1 MKNEIDASND
11 AVQAPNNE
19 MHASNSVQASNGA
32 QSIEHIRHSLAHLL
46 ATATVSLYPDTLL
59 TIGPAVENGFY
70 YDMDFTAPLKDTDLP
85 IIEQKM
91 RDILKEWTIASKRG
105 SAPDAVHFLHK
116 EVSVDEAR
124 ALFANNPYKLELIE
138 EINAKGE
145 KITLYTVGS
154 GTEHE
159 FTDLCRGGHADDM
172 STIDQNSFILNKL
185 AGAYWR
191 GDEKN
196 KMLTRVYGLAFTT
209 KDELKAYQTMME
221 EARKRD
227 HKKIGKELNLFTFS
241 ELVGAGLPLWTPK
254 GTVLR
259 ETLND
264 YVMELRSRYGY
275 QKVSI
280 PHITKKDL
288 YEKSGHWD
296 KYKDDLFVITTRE
309 NHVYAMKPM
318 NCPHHTQIFDSEM
331 RSYRDMPQRYCETTT
346 VYRDEQ
352 SGELAGLS
360 RVLSIT
366 QDDAHVFC
374 RVNQI
379 EEEVENVWKIITEF
393 YSTFGFSQITPRL
406 SRRDMEKTEDYLGEV
421 KNWDLAENM
430 LKAVIESHTK
440 EWIDGPGES
449 AFYGPKID
457 FMAKDAIGRNH
468 QVATI
473 QLDFVQPERF
483 GLYCI
488 NEKGEKETIVML
500 HVAIMGS
507 IERFLSVIIEHFAGA
522 FPVWMSPVQVKVVPI
537 GERQFEYAEE
547 VFSAL
552 KLAGVRVER
561 DMSGDSLGKKI
572 RNAKTD
578 KIPYVL
584 VLGDKEIETKTVTI
598 ESRTGNEGAVT
609 VEDFIARV
617 TGEIKNRSL

>member
-1 MKNEIDASND
+1 MKNEIDAL
-11 AVQAPNNE
+11 
-19 MHASNSVQASNGA
+19 NSA

-70 YDMDFTAPLKDTDLP
+70 YDMDFTAPLKDADLP
-85 IIEQKM
+85 AIEQKM
-91 RDILKEWTIASKRG
+91 RDILKEWTIASKKG
-105 SAPDAVHFLHK
+105 TAPDAAHFLHK

-138 EINAKGE
+138 EIHAKGE

-154 GTEHE
+154 GTAHE

-172 STIDQNSFILNKL
+172 TTIDQNSFAITRV

-196 KMLTRVYGLAFTT
+196 KMLTRVYGLAFST
-209 KDELKAYQTMME
+209 KDELKAYQSLME

-241 ELVGAGLPLWTPK
+241 ELVGPGLPLWTPK
-254 GTVLR
+254 GTILR

-264 YVMELRSRYGY
+264 YVMELRAKYGY

-288 YEKSGHWD
+288 YEKSGHWE
-296 KYKDDLFVITTRE
+296 KYKDDLFKIETRE
-309 NHVYAMKPM
+309 KHVYAMKPM

-331 RSYRDMPQRYCETTT
+331 RSYRDMPQRYCETTA

-352 SGELAGLS
+352 SGELSGLS
-360 RVLSIT
+360 RVLCIT

-379 EEEVENVWKIITEF
+379 NEEVESVWSIINSF
-393 YSTFGFSQITPRL
+393 YSTFGFTQMTPRL
-406 SRRDMEKTEDYLGEV
+406 SRRDPETPDKYLGDSS
-421 KNWDLAENM
+421 NWDLAEDT
-430 LKAVIESHTK
+430 LKEVINSHTK
-440 EWIDGPGES
+440 TWIDGPGEA

-488 NEKGEKETIVML
+488 NEKGEKETVVML

-537 GERQFEYAEE
+537 GERQFDFAHE
-547 VFSAL
+547 VFTNL
-552 KLAGVRVER
+552 KKAGVRVEV

-584 VLGDKEIETKTVTI
+584 VIGDKEMESKTVTI
-598 ESRTGNEGAVT
+598 ESRTGNEGAVS
-609 VEDFIARV
+609 VEDFIERV
-617 TGEIKNRSL
+617 SSEIKSRSL

>member
-1 MKNEIDASND
+1 MKNEIDAQNG
-11 AVQAPNNE
+11 AAQA
-19 MHASNSVQASNGA
+19 ASSA

-70 YDMDFTAPLKDTDLP
+70 YDMDFTAPLKDADLP
-85 IIEQKM
+85 AVEQKM
-91 RDILKEWTIASKRG
+91 RDILKEWTLANKKGTSV
-105 SAPDAVHFLHK
+105 DAVHFLHK
-116 EVSVDEAR
+116 EVSIDEAR

-138 EINAKGE
+138 EINARGE

-154 GTEHE
+154 GTSHE
-159 FTDLCRGGHADDM
+159 FTDLCRGGHCEDM
-172 STIDQNSFILNKL
+172 STIDPKSFTLTRI

-196 KMLTRVYGLAFTT
+196 KMLTRVYGYAFATEN
-209 KDELKAYQTMME
+209 ELKEYSNQIE
-221 EARKRD
+221 EAKKRD

-241 ELVGAGLPLWTPK
+241 ELVGPGLPLWTPK
-254 GTVLR
+254 GTILR

-264 YVMELRSRYGY
+264 YVMSLRSRYGY

-296 KYKDDLFVITTRE
+296 KYKEDLFKIETRE
-309 NHVYAMKPM
+309 GHVYAMKPM

-331 RSYRDMPQRYCETTT
+331 RSYRDMPQRYCETTA

-352 SGELAGLS
+352 SGELSGLS
-360 RVLSIT
+360 RVLCIT

-379 EEEVENVWKIITEF
+379 NEEVENVWSIITEF
-393 YSTFGFSQITPRL
+393 YSTFGFTQMTPRL
-406 SRRDMEKTEDYLGEV
+406 SRRDPANPDKYLGDST
-421 KNWDLAENM
+421 NWDLAETT
-430 LKAVIESHTK
+430 LKEVIESHTK
-440 EWIDGPGES
+440 QWIDGPGEA

-457 FMAKDAIGRNH
+457 FMAKDALGRNH

-473 QLDFVQPERF
+473 QLDFVQPNRF
-483 GLYCI
+483 ELYCI
-488 NEKGEKETIVML
+488 NEKGEKEAVVML

-522 FPVWMSPVQVKVVPI
+522 FPIWMSPVQIRVVPI
-537 GERQFEYAEE
+537 GERQEQFAQETLTK
-547 VFSAL
+547 F
-552 KLAGVRVER
+552 KKAGIRADIDNSNDSFGKRVR
-561 DMSGDSLGKKI
+561 G
-572 RNAKTD
+572 AKNE
-578 KIPYVL
+578 KIPLIAVI
-584 VLGDKEIETKTVTI
+584 GDKEMEAGQVTL
-598 ESRTGNEGAVT
+598 EGRTDKVGVMSVDEALAYVQDKIQT
-609 VEDFIARV
+609 RA
-617 TGEIKNRSL
+617 L

>member
-1 MKNEIDASND
+1 MKKEIDASND
-11 AVQAPNNE
+11 AA
-19 MHASNSVQASNGA
+19 HASQSA

-85 IIEQKM
+85 AIEQKM
-91 RDILKEWTIASKRG
+91 KDILKEWTIASKRG
-105 SAPDAVHFLHK
+105 TAKDATHFLHK
-116 EVSVDEAR
+116 EVSADEAK
-124 ALFANNPYKLELIE
+124 ALFVNNPYKLELIE
-138 EINAKGE
+138 EIAAKGE
-145 KITLYTVGS
+145 AITLYTVGS
-154 GTEHE
+154 GTVHE

-172 STIDQNSFILNKL
+172 STIDQNSFTITRV

-196 KMLTRVYGLAFTT
+196 KMLTRVYGLAFKT
-209 KDELKAYQTMME
+209 KDELKAYQALME

-227 HKKIGKELNLFTFS
+227 HKKIGRELNLFTFS
-241 ELVGAGLPLWTPK
+241 ELVGPGLPLWTPK
-254 GTVLR
+254 GTILR

-264 YVMELRSRYGY
+264 YVMELRAKYGY

-288 YEKSGHWD
+288 YEKSGHWE
-296 KYKDDLFVITTRE
+296 KYKDDLFKIETRE
-309 NHVYAMKPM
+309 KHVYAMKPM

-331 RSYRDMPQRYCETTT
+331 RSYRDMPQRYCETTA

-352 SGELAGLS
+352 SGELSGLS
-360 RVLSIT
+360 RVLCIT

-379 EEEVENVWKIITEF
+379 NDEVENVWSIINNF
-393 YSTFGFSQITPRL
+393 YSTFGFTQMTPRL
-406 SRRDMEKTEDYLGEV
+406 SRRDPANPDKYLGDTT
-421 KNWDLAENM
+421 NWDLAEET
-430 LKAVIESHTK
+430 LKEVINSHTK
-440 EWIDGPGES
+440 EWIDGPGEA

-473 QLDFVQPERF
+473 QLDFVQPQRF

-488 NEKGEKETIVML
+488 NEKGEKETVVML

-522 FPVWMSPVQVKVVPI
+522 FPVWMSPTQVKVVPI
-537 GERQFEYAEE
+537 GERQFEYADE
-547 VFSAL
+547 VYKAL
-552 KLAGVRVER
+552 KTAGARVEI
-561 DMSGDSLGKKI
+561 DVSGDSLGKKI

-584 VLGDKEIETKTVTI
+584 VIGDKEIETKTVTI
-598 ESRTGNEGAVT
+598 ESRTGNEGAVSI
-609 VEDFIARV
+609 EDFVARI
-617 TGEIKNRSL
+617 TSEIKNRSL

>member
-1 MKNEIDASND
+1 MKKETDASND
-11 AVQAPNNE
+11 ANI
-19 MHASNSVQASNGA
+19 ASSA

-46 ATATVSLYPDTLL
+46 ATATVNLFPGTLL

-70 YDMDFTAPLKDTDLP
+70 YDMDFTAPLKDADLP
-85 IIEQKM
+85 VIEQKM

-105 SAPDAVHFLHK
+105 TAPDASHFLHK

-124 ALFANNPYKLELIE
+124 TLFANNPYKLELIE

-154 GTEHE
+154 GTSYE
-159 FTDLCRGGHADDM
+159 FTDLCRGGHAEDM
-172 STIDQNSFILNKL
+172 STIDQNSFALVRL

-196 KMLTRVYGLAFTT
+196 KMLTRVYGLAFET
-209 KDELKAYQTMME
+209 KDELKTYQTLLE

-241 ELVGAGLPLWTPK
+241 ELVGPGLPLWTPK
-254 GTVLR
+254 GTILR

-264 YVMELRSRYGY
+264 YVMELRAKYGY

-288 YEKSGHWD
+288 YEKSGHWE
-296 KYKDDLFVITTRE
+296 KYKDDLFKIETRE
-309 NHVYAMKPM
+309 KHVYAMKPM

-331 RSYRDMPQRYCETTT
+331 RSYRDMPQRYCETTA

-352 SGELAGLS
+352 SGELSGLS
-360 RVLSIT
+360 RVLCIT

-379 EEEVENVWKIITEF
+379 DEEVENVWNIINNF
-393 YSTFGFSQITPRL
+393 YSTFGFTQMTPRL
-406 SRRDMEKTEDYLGEV
+406 SRRDPETSDKYLGDAS
-421 KNWDLAENM
+421 NWDLAEER
-430 LKAVIESHTK
+430 LKEVINSHTK
-440 EWIDGPGES
+440 EWIDGPGEA

-488 NEKGEKETIVML
+488 NEKGEKETVVML

-537 GERQFEYAEE
+537 GERQFEYADE
-547 VFSAL
+547 VFKAL
-552 KLAGVRVER
+552 KSAGVRVEK
-561 DMSGDSLGKKI
+561 DFSSDSLGKKI
-572 RNAKTD
+572 RNAKTE
-578 KIPYVL
+578 KIPYSL
-584 VLGDKEIETKTVTI
+584 VIGDKEIETKTVTI
-598 ESRTGNEGAVT
+598 ESRTGNEGAVSI
-609 VEDFIARV
+609 EDFVNRV
-617 TGEIKNRSL
+617 TTETKNRSL

>member
-1 MKNEIDASND
+1 
-11 AVQAPNNE
+11 
-19 MHASNSVQASNGA
+19 
-32 QSIEHIRHSLAHLL
+32 
-46 ATATVSLYPDTLL
+46 
-59 TIGPAVENGFY
+59 
-70 YDMDFTAPLKDTDLP
+70 MDFTAPLKDADLP
-85 IIEQKM
+85 VIEQKM
-91 RDILKEWTIASKRG
+91 RDILKEWTIASKKG

-116 EVSVDEAR
+116 EVTVDEAR

-138 EINAKGE
+138 DINAKGE

-154 GTEHE
+154 GTAHE

-172 STIDQNSFILNKL
+172 STIDPNSFTITRV

-196 KMLTRVYGLAFTT
+196 KMLTRVYGLAFST
-209 KDELKAYQTMME
+209 KDELKAYQALME

-241 ELVGAGLPLWTPK
+241 ELVGPGLPLWTPK
-254 GTVLR
+254 GTILR

-264 YVMELRSRYGY
+264 YVMELRAKYGY

-288 YEKSGHWD
+288 YEKSGHWE
-296 KYKDDLFVITTRE
+296 KYKDDLFKIETRE
-309 NHVYAMKPM
+309 KHVYAMKPM

-331 RSYRDMPQRYCETTT
+331 RSYRDMPQRYCETTA

-352 SGELAGLS
+352 SGELSGLS
-360 RVLSIT
+360 RVLCIT

-379 EEEVENVWKIITEF
+379 DEEVENVWSIISNF
-393 YSTFGFSQITPRL
+393 YSTFGFTQMTPRL
-406 SRRDMEKTEDYLGEV
+406 SRRDPQNPDKYLGGST
-421 KNWDLAENM
+421 NWDLAENT
-430 LKAVIESHTK
+430 LKEVINSHTDK
-440 EWIDGPGES
+440 WIDGPGEA

-488 NEKGEKETIVML
+488 NEKGEKETVVML

-537 GERQFEYAEE
+537 GERQFDFAHE
-547 VFSAL
+547 VFTAL
-552 KLAGVRVER
+552 KKAGIRAEV
-561 DMSGDSLGKKI
+561 DLSGDSLGKKI

-578 KIPYVL
+578 KIPYTL
-584 VLGDKEIETKTVTI
+584 VIGDKEIESKTVTI
-598 ESRTGNEGAVT
+598 ESRTGNEGAVS
-609 VEDFIARV
+609 VEQFIARV
-617 TGEIKNRSL
+617 TSEINTRSL

>member
-1 MKNEIDASND
+1 MKNEIDAS
-11 AVQAPNNE
+11 
-19 MHASNSVQASNGA
+19 HSA

-70 YDMDFTAPLKDTDLP
+70 YDMDFTAPLKDADLP
-85 IIEQKM
+85 VIEQKM
-91 RDILKEWTIASKRG
+91 RDILKEWTIASKKG

-116 EVSVDEAR
+116 EVTVDEAR

-138 EINAKGE
+138 DINAKGE

-154 GTEHE
+154 GTAHE

-172 STIDQNSFILNKL
+172 STIDPNSFTITRV

-196 KMLTRVYGLAFTT
+196 KMLTRVYGLAFST
-209 KDELKAYQTMME
+209 KDELKAYQALME

-241 ELVGAGLPLWTPK
+241 ELVGPGLPLWTPK
-254 GTVLR
+254 GTILR

-264 YVMELRSRYGY
+264 YVMELRAKYGY

-288 YEKSGHWD
+288 YEKSGHWE
-296 KYKDDLFVITTRE
+296 KYKDDLFKIETRE
-309 NHVYAMKPM
+309 KHVYAMKPM

-331 RSYRDMPQRYCETTT
+331 RSYRDMPQRYCETTA

-352 SGELAGLS
+352 SGELSGLS
-360 RVLSIT
+360 RVLCIT

-379 EEEVENVWKIITEF
+379 DEEVENVWSIISNF
-393 YSTFGFSQITPRL
+393 YSTFGFTQMTPRL
-406 SRRDMEKTEDYLGEV
+406 SRRDPQNPDKYLGGST
-421 KNWDLAENM
+421 NWDLAENT
-430 LKAVIESHTK
+430 LKEVINSHTDK
-440 EWIDGPGES
+440 WIDGPGEA

-488 NEKGEKETIVML
+488 NEKGEKETVVML

-537 GERQFEYAEE
+537 GERQFDFAHE
-547 VFSAL
+547 VFTAL
-552 KLAGVRVER
+552 KKAGIRAEV
-561 DMSGDSLGKKI
+561 DLSGDSLGKKI

-578 KIPYVL
+578 KIPYTL
-584 VLGDKEIETKTVTI
+584 VIGDKEIESKTVTI
-598 ESRTGNEGAVT
+598 ESRTGNEGAVS
-609 VEDFIARV
+609 VEQFIARV
-617 TGEIKNRSL
+617 ISEINARSL

>member
-1 MKNEIDASND
+1 MKNEIDAS
-11 AVQAPNNE
+11 
-19 MHASNSVQASNGA
+19 HSA

-70 YDMDFTAPLKDTDLP
+70 YDMDFTAPLKDADLP
-85 IIEQKM
+85 VIEQKM
-91 RDILKEWTIASKRG
+91 RDILKEWTIASKKG
-105 SAPDAVHFLHK
+105 SAPDAVHFLRK

-124 ALFANNPYKLELIE
+124 ALFVNNPYKLELIE
-138 EINAKGE
+138 DINAKGE

-154 GTEHE
+154 GTAHE

-172 STIDQNSFILNKL
+172 STIDPNSFTVTRV

-196 KMLTRVYGLAFTT
+196 KMLTRVYGLAFST
-209 KDELKAYQTMME
+209 KDELKAYQALME

-241 ELVGAGLPLWTPK
+241 ELVGPGLPLWTPK
-254 GTVLR
+254 GTILR

-264 YVMELRSRYGY
+264 YVMELRAKYGY

-288 YEKSGHWD
+288 YEKSGHWE
-296 KYKDDLFVITTRE
+296 KYKDDLFKIETRE
-309 NHVYAMKPM
+309 KHVYAMKPM

-331 RSYRDMPQRYCETTT
+331 RSYRDMPQRYCETTA

-352 SGELAGLS
+352 SGELSGLS
-360 RVLSIT
+360 RVLCIT

-379 EEEVENVWKIITEF
+379 DEEVENVWSIISNF
-393 YSTFGFSQITPRL
+393 YSTFGFTQMTPRL
-406 SRRDMEKTEDYLGEV
+406 SRRDPQNPDKYLGGST
-421 KNWDLAENM
+421 NWDLAENT
-430 LKAVIESHTK
+430 LKEVINSHTDK
-440 EWIDGPGES
+440 WIDGPGEA

-488 NEKGEKETIVML
+488 NEKGEKETVVML

-522 FPVWMSPVQVKVVPI
+522 FPVWMSPIQVKVVPI
-537 GERQFEYAEE
+537 GERQFDFAYE
-547 VFSAL
+547 VFTAL
-552 KLAGVRVER
+552 KKAGIRAEV
-561 DMSGDSLGKKI
+561 DLSGDSLGKKI

-578 KIPYVL
+578 KIPYTL
-584 VLGDKEIETKTVTI
+584 VIGDKEIESKTVTI
-598 ESRTGNEGAVT
+598 ESRTGNEGAVS
-609 VEDFIARV
+609 VEQFIARV
-617 TGEIKNRSL
+617 TSEINTRSL